1 MKTATVPA
9 GSFLRNHSWLAFTLA
24 GLVMMALVWLKARAD
39 YQEYYSPFDQID
51 QAAENQQGFLP
62 MLLALPAAEPLDE
75 SEGGLELNLGRDVQA
90 APVMMAPPLEGI
102 TQLGARPAN
111 LRANPGLK
119 PERLLIPVIDLNVEI
134 EPAESTIINFEGKR
148 YLQWQAPNG
157 AEPGWQ
163 TDSAGL
169 GVPGNTVLYGHH
181 NVGGKV
187 FENLHLLE
195 VGQRLQLKSGD
206 NLFTYRVVLTMTLE
220 ERNQPLE
227 VRLDNA
233 KWLMPSSD
241 ERVTLVTCWP
251 ANGNS
256 HRVIVVAVREIVST
270 AAQAATA
277 ATPAPSSSGGQGAQP
292 TAPPMVLAPPLEET
306 AADPNLALP
315 DLEANPG
322 LEPGRLLIPIIG
334 LYAPVVAPERD
345 LLDAQGV
352 FHPGWG
358 PPRAAAAGWQPDS
371 AGLGVRGNTVLY
383 GYHNIYGSVFQDLHT
398 LVRGQVIQLKSG
410 EELFSYQVVMSE
422 MFEGNCPAVDPL
434 ADSTRWLFP
443 STDERITLTTCW
455 PYNGNTHRVIVVAI
469 PTLP

>member
-1 MKTATVPA
+1 MKTAAASTGNPW
-9 GSFLRNHSWLAFTLA
+9 RNLSSLAFIFTGLA
-24 GLVMMALVWLKARAD
+24 IMVLVWFKARAD
-39 YQEYYSPFDQID
+39 YQEYHSPFDQID

-62 MLLALPAAEPLDE
+62 MLLAVPSTAGEL
-75 SEGGLELNLGRDVQA
+75 EGEDSLELDLHQDGQT
-90 APVMMAPPLEGI
+90 APILMAPALEGI
-102 TQLGARPAN
+102 TDPQAPPAN
-111 LRANPGLK
+111 VQANPGLA
-119 PERLLIPVIDLNVEI
+119 PQRLLIPVIGMNVAI
-134 EPAESTIINFEGKR
+134 EPADSSIIQFEGKR

-157 AEPGWQ
+157 NAPGWQ

-169 GVPGNTVLYGHH
+169 GVPGNTVMYGHH

-187 FENLHLLE
+187 FENLHKLE

-206 NLFTYRVVLTMTLE
+206 ELFTYRIVLTMILE

-251 ANGNS
+251 ATGNS
-256 HRVIVVAVREIVST
+256 HRVIVVAVREITAT
-270 AAQAATA
+270 AAEVAA
-277 ATPAPSSSGGQGAQP
+277 ATPAVASGDEP
-292 TAPPMVLAPPLEET
+292 APPPVVLAPPLEET
-306 AADPNLALP
+306 AADPNLAPP

-322 LEPGRLLIPIIG
+322 LAPERLLIPIIG
-334 LYAPVVAPERD
+334 LYAPVVPAERD
-345 LLDAQGV
+345 VLDAEGV

-358 PPRAAAAGWQPDS
+358 PPRSVAAGWQPDS

-383 GYHNIYGSVFQDLHT
+383 GYHNVYGSVFASLHT

-410 EELFSYQVVMSE
+410 EELFSYQVVKSE
-422 MFEGNCPAVDPL
+422 IIEGNCPAVDPL

-443 STDERITLTTCW
+443 AQDERITLTTCW
-455 PYNGNTHRVIVVAI
+455 PFNANTHRVIVVAI
-469 PTLP
+469 RFEP